1 MQLPILG
8 VQLLLV
14 CCCIAG
20 AAAKC
25 PFAHLANVG
34 VGVGSSLVG
43 RSLLSKIE
51 ARVST
56 QANITSTAMQACGC
70 ALLLGAH

>member
-14 CCCIAG
+14 CCSIAG

-34 VGVGSSLVG
+34 VGVGSTSNG
-43 RSLLSKIE
+43 RALLSKNE
-51 ARVST
+51 PRVST
-56 QANITSTAMQACGC
+56 LASRT
-70 ALLLGAH
+70 